1 MLRVQK
7 MVNNSPAVALDGRMT
22 RSQAMF
28 GAVDQCEVLPDVAGI
43 SALLEFN
50 RCAAACG
57 VAPAMPAAWR
67 CLASACPAAWVAGA
81 WRQNV
86 ASNLTPPPPH
96 SLPFSSADAVNRH
109 PMAIS
114 GSEAPASRPTA
125 HRSKRRRGEVELTDE
140 QPVQQEAEPA
150 AAAAQLE
157 DDAEPADA
165 AQPERRCS
173 RRQAAAGVLRAVAAV
188 RALDDRLEPAPA
200 RPLPEAAA
208 MESRAAKKRRV
219 TGFLGDLAA
228 AAAATAAAEA
238 AEAAAVVDE
247 VAGEA
252 AGTSAQAAEA
262 AVELPP
268 HLVATRALLKEK
280 QANNRKR
287 IESVK
292 RRNGTPKDFCV
303 GAAVLLKLPKCGKVG
318 TTIDRNRITCRV
330 VGTTKPFGHI
340 MYRLRCNAGVLDRTF
355 PAGSLE
361 MAPPKSAAELR
372 FEGVAVEGVKKAT
385 PAEAVAAQAGGAAT
399 ASCRCRGTCST
410 RCPCM
415 KHGVV
420 CSRNCGCKACQG
432 ANCGN
437 Y

>member
-1 MLRVQK
+1 
-7 MVNNSPAVALDGRMT
+7 
-22 RSQAMF
+22 
-28 GAVDQCEVLPDVAGI
+28 
-43 SALLEFN
+43 
-50 RCAAACG
+50 
-57 VAPAMPAAWR
+57 
-67 CLASACPAAWVAGA
+67 
-81 WRQNV
+81 
-86 ASNLTPPPPH
+86 
-96 SLPFSSADAVNRH
+96 
-109 PMAIS
+109 MAIS
-114 GSEAPASRPTA
+114 GWEAPASRA
-125 HRSKRRRGEVELTDE
+125 AAQRSKRRRGEVELTDE
-140 QPVQQEAEPA
+140 EPVEQEAEPA
-150 AAAAQLE
+150 AAAGQLE
-157 DDAEPADA
+157 DAAELAD
-165 AQPERRCS
+165 AQPERRSS

-188 RALDDRLEPAPA
+188 RALDDRLEQAPA
-200 RPLPEAAA
+200 RLEQAPALLLPQPAA
-208 MESRAAKKRRV
+208 MESKAAKKRRV

-228 AAAATAAAEA
+228 AAAAAAATEA
-238 AEAAAVVDE
+238 AEAAAAVDE
-247 VAGEA
+247 AAGET
-252 AGTSAQAAEA
+252 AGTSAQAAGA

-268 HLVATRALLKEK
+268 HLVTTRAMLKEK

-292 RRNGTPKDFCV
+292 RRNGTPKDFCI

-372 FEGVAVEGVKKAT
+372 FEGTAVEGVKKAT
-385 PAEAVAAQAGGAAT
+385 TAEAVAAQAGGAAT
-399 ASCRCRGTCST
+399 ASCRCRGTCGV

-420 CSRNCGCKACQG
+420 CSRSCGCKACQG